1 MSPPTPGER
10 NSPYS
15 TRTAK
20 SAPFLPSDEYVFMY
34 RRDSP
39 PTGTL
44 RHRALPDRVRAT
56 NDEYAWAGCTQAQRK
71 ALVELRGGHV
81 GIMGERDAPKRSA

>member
-15 TRTAK
+15 TRTAT

-34 RRDSP
+34 RQDSP
-39 PTGTL
+39 QT
-44 RHRALPDRVRAT
+44 AT
-56 NDEYAWAGCTQAQRK
+56 NWYACVIEHFPTACVPPT
-71 ALVELRGGHV
+71 
-81 GIMGERDAPKRSA
+81 MGMHRRDAPKRSAQLW